1 MIRPRELSRNIALF
15 PAETPTLAPATHT
28 NSYALGSREV
38 LLVEPA
44 TPYEGERRAFV
55 EWAEG
60 LRSQGRVL
68 KGILA
73 THHHPDHIGG
83 AKFLSEALSLPLW
96 ASDETA
102 ARLDASV
109 SVRLHDGDQIALD
122 GPVPLSL
129 QVLITP
135 GHAPGHVCLL
145 DQASGTVVVG
155 DMVASVGTILIAR
168 GDGDM
173 GVYLAQLARLRDLG
187 ARLALP
193 AHGEPIDDPS
203 KLFAHYIE
211 HRLKRERKVVAALTR
226 LLATS
231 TANVHGGVTLI
242 QLLPEVYDDVSPA
255 IFPIAML
262 SLETHV
268 DKLVADGRVVCQ
280 DGAYALANHGAHA

>member
-1 MIRPRELSRNIALF
+1 MIRPREISRTIALF
-15 PAETPTLAPATHT
+15 PAETPTLPPATHT

-44 TPYEGERRAFV
+44 TPYDGERRAFV

-60 LRSQGRVL
+60 LRAQGRVL
-68 KGILA
+68 KGIIA

-83 AKFLSEALSLPLW
+83 AKFLSEALALPLW

-102 ARLDASV
+102 LRLDADV
-109 SVRLHDGDQIALD
+109 AVRLREGEEIVLD
-122 GPVPLSL
+122 GPTPTSWR
-129 QVLITP
+129 VLITP

-145 DQASGTVVVG
+145 EEKSGTVVVG

-173 GVYLAQLARLRDLG
+173 RVYLAELARLRDLG

-193 AHGEPIDDPS
+193 AHGEPIDEPS
-203 KLFAHYIE
+203 KLFAHYID
-211 HRLKRERKVVAALTR
+211 HRLKRERKVLTALEKASGTRTLAAL
-226 LLATS
+226 
-231 TANVHGGVTLI
+231 
-242 QLLPEVYDDVSPA
+242 LPDVYDDVSIA

-268 DKLVADGRVVCQ
+268 DKLVADGRVVEKN
-280 DGAYALANHGAHA
+280 GAYALVKHAARA

>member
-1 MIRPRELSRNIALF
+1 MMRPREITRDVALF
-15 PAETPTLAPATHT
+15 PAETPTLPPATHT
-28 NSYALGSREV
+28 NSYALGSRDV

-60 LRSQGRVL
+60 LRAQGRVL

-83 AKFLSEALSLPLW
+83 AKFLSEALALPLW
-96 ASDETA
+96 ASEETA
-102 ARLDASV
+102 QRLDADV
-109 SVRLHDGDQIALD
+109 AVRVREGEEIVLD
-122 GPVPLSL
+122 GPTPTSWR
-129 QVLITP
+129 VLITP

-145 DQASGTVVVG
+145 EEKSGTVVVG

-173 GVYLAQLARLRDLG
+173 RVYLEQLARLRDLG

-193 AHGEPIDDPS
+193 AHGEPIDEPA
-203 KLFAHYIE
+203 KLFAHYID
-211 HRLKRERKVVAALTR
+211 HRLKRERKVLTALSK
-226 LLATS
+226 L
-231 TANVHGGVTLI
+231 GGVGTLAA
-242 QLLPEVYDDVSPA
+242 LLPEVYDDVSPA

-268 DKLVADGRVVCQ
+268 DKLVADGRMIQ
-280 DGAYALANHGAHA
+280 KNDAYALVNDAARA

>member
-1 MIRPRELSRNIALF
+1 VIRPRELSRNVALF

-44 TPYEGERRAFV
+44 TPYDGERRAFV

-60 LRSQGRVL
+60 LRAQGRVL

-83 AKFLSEALSLPLW
+83 AKFLSETLALPLY
-96 ASDETA
+96 ASEETA
-102 ARLDASV
+102 KRLDANV
-109 SVRLHDGDQIALD
+109 AVRVHDGEELTLD
-122 GPVPLSL
+122 GPVPMSL
-129 QVLITP
+129 RVLITP

-145 DQASGTVVVG
+145 DEASRTVVVG

-173 GVYLAQLARLRDLG
+173 REYLVQLARLRDLN

-193 AHGEPIDDPS
+193 AHGEPIDEPAQ
-203 KLFAHYIE
+203 LFAHYIE
-211 HRLKRERKVVAALTR
+211 HRLKREQKVLAAFQKVGGPSAFSKLAAL
-226 LLATS
+226 L
-231 TANVHGGVTLI
+231 
-242 QLLPEVYDDVSPA
+242 QDVYDDVSPA

-268 DKLVADGRVVCQ
+268 DKLVAEGRLLEKN
-280 DGAYALANHGAHA
+280 GAYALVNDAARE

>member
-1 MIRPRELSRNIALF
+1 MMRPREISRTVALF
-15 PAETPTLAPATHT
+15 PAETPTLPPATHT

-55 EWAEG
+55 EWAQG
-60 LRSQGRVL
+60 LRAQGRVL

-83 AKFLSEALSLPLW
+83 AKFLSEALALPLW

-102 ARLDASV
+102 QRLDADV
-109 SVRLHDGDQIALD
+109 AVRLREGEELVLY
-122 GPVPLSL
+122 GPTPTSWR
-129 QVLITP
+129 VLITP

-145 DQASGTVVVG
+145 EEKSGTVVVG

-173 GVYLAQLARLRDLG
+173 RVYLEQLARLRDLG

-193 AHGEPIDDPS
+193 AHGEPIDEPA
-203 KLFAHYIE
+203 KLFAHYID
-211 HRLKRERKVVAALTR
+211 HRLKRERKVLTALEKLGGTST
-226 LLATS
+226 LAT
-231 TANVHGGVTLI
+231 
-242 QLLPEVYDDVSPA
+242 LLPEVYDDVSIA

-268 DKLVADGRVVCQ
+268 DKLVADGRVVQ
-280 DGAYALANHGAHA
+280 KNGAYALVNDAARA

>member
-1 MIRPRELSRNIALF
+1 MALF
-15 PAETPTLAPATHT
+15 PTETPTLLPATHT

-44 TPYEGERRAFV
+44 TPYEAERRSFV
-55 EWAEG
+55 AWAEG
-60 LRSQGRVL
+60 LRGEGRVL

-83 AKFLSEALSLPLW
+83 AKFLSETLSLPLY

-102 ARLDASV
+102 ARLDAHV
-109 SVRLHDGDQIALD
+109 AVRVHDGEELVLD

-129 QVLITP
+129 RVLITP

-145 DQASGTVVVG
+145 DPASGTLVVG

-173 GVYLAQLARLRDLG
+173 RVYLQELARLRDLG

-193 AHGEPIDDPS
+193 AHGEPIDEPS

-211 HRLKRERKVVAALTR
+211 HRLKRERKVLGAFEK
-226 LLATS
+226 LAGERAKEQVERGIS
-231 TANVHGGVTLI
+231 MAE
-242 QLLPEVYDDVSPA
+242 LLPEVYDDVSPA

-268 DKLVADGRVVCQ
+268 DKLLADGQVREKNGGYVLVN
-280 DGAYALANHGAHA
+280 GAARA